1 MQSFCN
7 LVTLA
12 GKQAANANAG
22 DKVDLAVTISR
33 AASAISTVITDPA
46 LKTALDPLVKLQPQA
61 PGAQI
66 QQVADTVLGI
76 VRKEKGFEGLT
87 DAPPITGHEAA
98 PAPASAPTTGPV
110 AIPGAG
116 NPPPAGA
123 APATPPAPTTPPPP
137 TAPAPKPPAGG
148 TGTAPK
154 PPAPAPR
161 PTTPPGGTGT
171 THPPANTRSP
181 NAR

>member
-1 MQSFCN
+1 MQAFCN

-12 GKQAANANAG
+12 GKQAATANPG

-33 AASAISTVITDPA
+33 AASAISTVVTDPA
-46 LKTALDPLVKLQPQA
+46 VRTALDPLVKLQPQSS
-61 PGAQI
+61 GAQV
-66 QQVADTVLGI
+66 QQVADTVLSI

-123 APATPPAPTTPPPP
+123 GPATPAPP
-137 TAPAPKPPAGG
+137 TPVPPTPAPKPPAGG

-154 PPAPAPR
+154 PPTPAPR

-171 THPPANTRSP
+171 THPPANTRP
-181 NAR
+181 PAAR